1 MGMGPRGWELRH
13 FMREQEIQKPKQ
25 PALAIF
31 RRLFG
36 YLWVYRSPML
46 LAVLCVTGIAVLNL
60 IIPQL
65 TRYTIDIVIPTHN
78 FGLILWIVGA
88 IFATSLATGLLT
100 YGQSYIMSVV
110 GQRVIYTL
118 RNQLYRHIQN
128 LSFSFFDNRRT
139 GELMSRVTND
149 VNSLQQL
156 ITSGALEIFT
166 DLFTFVAISVVLIWT
181 DWQLALLLLF
191 TFPLMIWTTRLF
203 GRRIRSAYKEV
214 QERIA
219 GVNEHLQDTIAS
231 IRLVK
236 SFANEDYEVER
247 FSERNRANMEANV
260 RAVRLWSVFFPSL
273 DVLNNLGTVVILG
286 FGARQVMLGR
296 LSIGTLVAFMAYLQ
310 MLHRPVRRF
319 GRIMNVIQQAAAAGE
334 RVFEILDTK
343 PDVVEKPDALA
354 LAPLKQRIEFRN
366 VTFSYPNQEGDRP
379 AVRNVSLKIEA
390 GTTVAFV
397 GPSGAGKT
405 TMINLLARFYDPQQ
419 GAVLIDGVD
428 VRDVTLHS
436 LRDQMGIVSQ
446 DITLLHGTIAENIA
460 YGKPDAS
467 QAEIERAARAAN
479 AHDFIMSFPKGYQ
492 TPIGERG
499 VRLSGGQRQRIAI
512 ARALLKDPRILI
524 LDEATSQLDSEAEH
538 LIQEALERLFVGR
551 TNLVIAHRLSTIQR
565 ADVIVVMDQGEI
577 VEIGDHATLLA
588 KQGRYATL
596 YRTQYQLDDARAGGA
611 RGEGAPRISL
621 S

>member
-1 MGMGPRGWELRH
+1 MGMGPRGWELRQFTRDH
-13 FMREQEIQKPKQ
+13 DVQKPTQ
-25 PALAIF
+25 PASIIFKRLFKYTWAHRGGLAIA
-31 RRLFG
+31 G
-36 YLWVYRSPML
+36 
-46 LAVLCVTGIAVLNL
+46 LCVTGIALFNL
-60 IIPQL
+60 VIPQL
-65 TRYTIDIVIPTHN
+65 TRYTIDVVIPSGNYH
-78 FGLILWIVGA
+78 LILWVIAG
-88 IFATSLATGLLT
+88 IFATSLSTGLLT
-100 YGQSYIMSVV
+100 YGQSYVMSYV

-128 LSFSFFDNRRT
+128 LSFSFFDSRRT

-156 ITSGALEIFT
+156 ITSGVMEIFT
-166 DLFTFVAISVVLIWT
+166 DAFTFVVIAAVLIWT
-181 DWQLALLLLF
+181 DWQLTALLLL
-191 TFPLMIWTTRLF
+191 TFPLMIVTTRLF

-214 QERIA
+214 QERMA
-219 GVNEHLQDTIAS
+219 GVNEHLQDTISS

-247 FSERNRANMEANV
+247 FSARNRLNMEANV

-273 DVLNNLGTVVILG
+273 DILNNLGTVVILG

-296 LSIGTLVAFMAYLQ
+296 MSIGTLVAFMSYLQ

-334 RVFEILDTK
+334 RVFEILDTR
-343 PDVVEKPDALA
+343 PDVVEKPGARDLGAL
-354 LAPLKQRIEFRN
+354 KERIEYRN
-366 VTFSYPNQEGDRP
+366 VTFAYANQDGDRP
-379 AVRNVSLKIEA
+379 ALRGIDLEIRA

-405 TMINLLARFYDPQQ
+405 TMINLLARFYDPNE

-428 VRDVTLHS
+428 VREVTLHS

-446 DITLLHGTIAENIA
+446 DITLLHGTVAENIA

-467 QAEIERAARAAN
+467 QSEIERAARAAN
-479 AHDFIMSFPKGYQ
+479 AHEFIVEFPNGYQ

-512 ARALLKDPRILI
+512 ARALLKDPSILV
-524 LDEATSQLDSEAEH
+524 LDEATSQLDSESEH
-538 LIQEALERLFVGR
+538 LIQEALERLFEGR
-551 TNLVIAHRLSTIQR
+551 TNLVIAHRLSTIRR
-565 ADVIVVMDQGEI
+565 ADMIVVLDQGEI
-577 VEIGDHATLLA
+577 VECGDHATLLGSN
-588 KQGRYATL
+588 GRYASL
-596 YRTQYQLDDARAGGA
+596 YRTQVHASAGA
-611 RGEGAPRISL
+611 NSGETRRITHS
-621 S
+621 